1 MVRHALQQAVQL
13 GLVPETS
20 DEDRVPAIVGEAG
33 RAEPV
38 GGTIGQLTFELEPV
52 RLFHHLDM

>member
-1 MVRHALQQAVQL
+1 LQQAVQL

-52 RLFHHLDM
+52 RLFHHLDL